1 VWEGRAFPVGV
12 SRKTG
17 KQGIVELCGV
27 GSAETKKSPQNLY
40 FVNNCACNVID
51 NICCCNKYVTNQ
63 FSYRNAKT
71 ENNLRYFC
79 YTGQLDNKG
88 CIFKID
94 TGSDVSIVNG
104 NLIPFNK
111 VKYKINNYSLRY
123 PTGEKVI
130 IKEKVFVKVRLG
142 EYLVEIPMLVAEI
155 NDDCILGVDFLRK
168 IHLENIFE
176 TIFSKQKEIQ
186 CGHLESIFE
195 VPSNLENL
203 FKESSKNLN
212 ESQKQLCAEF
222 INEFCD
228 IFSEE
233 IIAGNC
239 KIGEH
244 VINLQ
249 DSSPIKQVPRRIP
262 IHMRKEVNKIIMDMR
277 NQGVIEESK
286 SPWMSPAVLVKKKDG
301 TIRFC
306 IDYRKLNAVTKKDS
320 YPLPRIDDIFDQLAG
335 NSWYSTLD
343 LKSGYWQVKIRSED
357 KEKTAFSVGNGLW
370 QFKVMPF
377 GLCNAPA
384 TFERIMERV
393 LQEYNSKIC
402 LVYLDDVIIFGKTF
416 EEMIQ
421 NLKKVLSRLREVNLK
436 VNPKKCIL
444 FSQKV
449 KYLGHIISSE
459 GISTDSEKINAV
471 NNWPIPKNKKHLRSF
486 LGLCSYY
493 RKFVKGFSIL
503 AKPLYVLT
511 ENQTKFIWNKQCEDV
526 FNRLKQAPTS
536 SPILSLPKEEGELIL
551 DTDASNFGIG
561 AVLSQK
567 QDGVEKVIS
576 YFSRVL
582 SRAEKNYCV
591 TRRELLSIIESIKT
605 FHHYL
610 YGRKFLV
617 RTDHASLKWL
627 LSFKDVEG
635 QLARWMEK
643 LQQYEFK
650 IIYRK
655 GKLHANAD
663 GLSRRPCAEDQ
674 CRYCARVE
682 IKEAQKQEKLV
693 ARMVLAENNLI
704 DWRQEQLQDSEI
716 SIFLQGKEIGE
727 RPIWQE
733 ITSKGTAAKVYW
745 SYWDSLEVQNGVLY
759 KRWETPNLKNTVVQL
774 IVPKIRIKQI
784 LEEAHDSPSGGH
796 FGINKTLEKIRKR
809 FYWATCKQDVEEWC
823 KSCKICLAKRGPTGK
838 GKSPLQIY
846 NVGAPFERIQMDI
859 LGPLPLTILGNK
871 YLLVVVDCFTKW
883 VEAFPLKN
891 IRARTVAEVFLSQI
905 VSRHGVP
912 LEIHTD
918 QGRNFESQVFRELS
932 CALGIKKTRTSALH
946 PQSDGQVERQ
956 HQTILNYLAKFISE
970 NQRDWDR
977 WIPMYL
983 LAYRSSK
990 HETTGVTPAEL
1001 YFARDLRLPIDLLR
1015 GNPPGERESERTIDY
1030 ISRIRKK
1037 LEDLHEAVRK
1047 RIDIKSSQTKTWYDQ
1062 KARNIQFN
1070 VGQKVWFYNP
1080 RRKKGRAPKL
1090 QSSWEGPYFIIKKLN
1105 DVVYCICRSNRS
1117 KKKVV
1122 HADRLASFIERK
1134 E

>member
-1 VWEGRAFPVGV
+1 
-12 SRKTG
+12 
-17 KQGIVELCGV
+17 V
-27 GSAETKKSPQNLY
+27 GSAETEKSPQNLY
-40 FVNNCACNVID
+40 FVNNCACNVIE
-51 NICCCNKYVTNQ
+51 NICCCNEHVTNQ
-63 FSYRNAKT
+63 FSYRSVKT
-71 ENNLRYFC
+71 ENNLKYFY

-94 TGSDVSIVNG
+94 TGSDISIVNR

-111 VKYKINNYSLRY
+111 VKYKISNCSLRY

-130 IKEKVFVKVRLG
+130 VKEKVFVKVRLG

-155 NDDCILGVDFLRK
+155 NDNCILGVDFLKK

-176 TIFSKQKEIQ
+176 TIFSKQKEVQ

-195 VPSNLENL
+195 VPSNLKNL

-222 INEFCD
+222 ISEFCD
-228 IFSEE
+228 VFSEE

-249 DSSPIKQVPRRIP
+249 DSSPIRQVPRRIP
-262 IHMRKEVNKIIMDMR
+262 IYMRKEVNKIIMDMR

-343 LKSGYWQVKIRSED
+343 LKSGYWQVKIRPED

-384 TFERIMERV
+384 TFERVMERV

-471 NNWPIPKNKKHLRSF
+471 NNWPIPQNKKHLRSF

-511 ENQTKFIWNKQCEDV
+511 ENQTKFIWNKQCEDA
-526 FNRLKQAPTS
+526 FNRLKQALTS

-643 LQQYEFK
+643 LQQYEFEV
-650 IIYRK
+650 IYRK

-693 ARMVLAENNLI
+693 ARVVLAESNLM

-727 RPIWQE
+727 RPVWQE
-733 ITSKGTAAKVYW
+733 IASKGIAAKVYW
-745 SYWDSLEVQNGVLY
+745 TYWDSLEVQNGVLY

-774 IVPKIRIKQI
+774 IVPKIRRKQI

-823 KSCKICLAKRGPTGK
+823 KSCKICLARRGPTGK

-846 NVGAPFERIQMDI
+846 NVGAPFERVQMDI

-977 WIPMYL
+977 WIPMCL

-1001 YFARDLRLPIDLLR
+1001 YFARDLRLPMDLLR

-1030 ISRIRKK
+1030 VSRIRKK
-1037 LEDLHEAVRK
+1037 LEDLHETVRK
-1047 RIDIKSSQTKTWYDQ
+1047 RIDIKSSQTKIWYDQ
-1062 KARNIQFN
+1062 KARKLQFN